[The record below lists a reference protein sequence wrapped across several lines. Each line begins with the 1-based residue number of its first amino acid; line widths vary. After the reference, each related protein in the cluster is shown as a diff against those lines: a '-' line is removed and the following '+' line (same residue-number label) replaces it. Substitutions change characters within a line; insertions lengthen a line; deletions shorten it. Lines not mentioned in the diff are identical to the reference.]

1 VIKTSAIPKTKLT
14 AAEYLEFERDSEI
27 KHEYFNG
34 GIFAMSGAT
43 RNHNKITTNLNGLV
57 WQHLKGKNCENYSSD
72 MRVFVPE
79 TRLYTY
85 PDLVVVC
92 GEPQFQDDVF
102 DTLLNPI
109 LLIEVLSDSTESYDR
124 GKKFQHYRSIES
136 LQEYVLVGQDEAR
149 IEKYVRHGDGFWLLS
164 EAVGLDSE
172 IEFSSIECR
181 LALREVYDK
190 IDFSEIDAEETQ

>member
-1 VIKTSAIPKTKLT
+1 MSAIPKTKLT
-14 AAEYLEFERDSEI
+14 PAEYLEFERKSET
-27 KHEYFNG
+27 KHEYFDG
-34 GIFAMSGAT
+34 EIFAMSGAKW
-43 RNHNKITTNLNGLV
+43 NHNVIAWNIGGELRQK
-57 WQHLKGKNCENYSSD
+57 LKNKNCSVCPGD

-79 TRLYTY
+79 TGFYTY

-102 DTLLNPI
+102 DTLLNPV

-136 LQEYVLVGQDEAR
+136 LQEYVLVAQDEAR
-149 IEKYVRHGDGFWLLS
+149 IEKYVRHGDRFWLLS
-164 EAVGLDSE
+164 ESVGLDSE

-181 LALREVYDK
+181 VALREVYDK
-190 IDFSEIDAEETQ
+190 IDFSDE

>member
-1 VIKTSAIPKTKLT
+1 MSAIPKTKLT
-14 AAEYLEFERDSEI
+14 PEEYLEFERKSEER
-27 KHEYFNG
+27 HEYFDG
-34 GIFAMSGAT
+34 EIFAMSGAK
-43 RNHNKITTNLNGLV
+43 RNHNVVAWNIGGELRQK
-57 WQHLKGKNCENYSSD
+57 LKGKNCEAYPAD

-79 TRLYTY
+79 TGLYAY

-92 GEPQFQDDVF
+92 GEPEFKDNVF

-109 LLIEVLSDSTESYDR
+109 LLIEILSESTESYDR

-136 LQEYVLVGQDEAR
+136 LEEFVLVSQDDVR
-149 IEKYVRHGDGFWLLS
+149 IEKYVKSGDGFWVLS

-181 LALREVYDK
+181 LALAEVYDK
-190 IDFSEIDAEETQ
+190 VNFSGA